1 MKSGLLGVIGVII
14 IGGVILVTSSLFTV
28 RQTEQALV
36 IRFGNPQMPI
46 REAGLHFKAPFIDN
60 VVYIEKRI
68 LDLDL
73 PAQEVIARDQ
83 KRLVVDAFARYRVSD
98 GLLFYQAVGS
108 VEGASNRLATF
119 LNSSLRRVLG
129 ENTFQNVVKDA
140 RPQLMGQI
148 RDQVNGEAQKLGL
161 TVVDVKIRRADLP
174 NENSQAIYDRMKTER
189 EREAAEIR
197 AQGGEAAQRIR
208 ARADRDVTVTLA
220 EANRDSEQKRGEGD
234 AQRNAI
240 YAEAYGRDPE
250 FFSFYRSMQA
260 YEAGLKGENTRLVL
274 SPDSDFFR
282 FFSSPTL
289 AAPAKAAARAGAA
302 QPGAGTAAPQ

>member
-1 MKSGLLGVIGVII
+1 MKTGFLGILAVVVIGAL
-14 IGGVILVTSSLFTV
+14 ILAVSALFTV

-36 IRFGNPQMPI
+36 IRFGSPQMPI

-73 PAQEVIARDQ
+73 PAQEVIASDQ
-83 KRLVVDAFARYRVSD
+83 KRLVVDAFARYRVHD
-98 GLLFYQAVGS
+98 ALLFYQTVGS
-108 VEGASNRLATF
+108 VEGAANRLATF

-129 ENTFQNVVKDA
+129 ENTFQNVVRDA

-161 TVVDVKIRRADLP
+161 SVVDVKIRRADLP

-208 ARADRDVTVTLA
+208 SRADREVTVIIA
-220 EANRDSEQKRGEGD
+220 EAHRDSEQKRGEGD

-250 FFSFYRSMQA
+250 FFAFYRSMQA
-260 YEAGLKGENTRLVL
+260 YEQGLKGDNTRLVL
-274 SPDSDFFR
+274 SPDNSFFR
-282 FFSSPTL
+282 FFNTPTGAEA
-289 AAPAKAAARAGAA
+289 AAPAGG